1 MPLEQQEWYWGSTSV
16 LDINDKLQGITHPDG
31 SFLVCDSEIEGEYD
45 LCVQRDGI
53 CGFVHISYCNR
64 TYGLFDYSK
73 HPPQAFFDF
82 PTVPAFV
89 EHFKK
94 APLKIRRADDV
105 YVDVTLADP
114 IPKFDVVSTI
124 IITSKY
130 PPHSGSCA

>member
-105 YVDVTLADP
+105 YVDITLADP
-114 IPKFDVVSTI
+114 VPKFDLVSI
-124 IITSKY
+124 GK
-130 PPHSGSCA
+130 CN